1 MSFYTYRNR
10 GNERCPGQA
19 DYESLHCITEK
30 VCIQVNKVFDS
41 CLQQESLT
49 GETIVLE
56 GLPETS
62 TYTFIKL
69 RNTTAAGTL
78 SNLTVTRIP
87 DRCNFSRVQADVSI
101 PVQVV
106 LNDANNT
113 EITVPAT
120 FTVHKD
126 VVLYVPD
133 ASIIPYEIEAVVG
146 VMGISGNVFTT
157 GPSTAILNA
166 DICVSIILKV
176 VAVVELLVPAY
187 GYCEIPPCDNFSDST
202 CDAFFSLPLFPETF
216 GGGCC
221 CCDD

>member
-1 MSFYTYRNR
+1 MSFYTYKNR

-41 CLQQESLT
+41 CLQQEPLT
-49 GETIVLE
+49 CETIILD
-56 GLPETS
+56 GISTET

-69 RNTTAAGTL
+69 RNTTATGTL
-78 SNLTVTRIP
+78 SNLTITRIP
-87 DRCNFSRVQADVSI
+87 DRCNFARVQADVTI
-101 PVQVV
+101 PVQVT
-106 LNDANNT
+106 LNDVTNT

-146 VMGISGNVFTT
+146 AMGISGSVAVSGTT
-157 GPSTAILNA
+157 VILTA

-176 VAVVELLVPAY
+176 VAVVELLVPSY

-216 GGGCC
+216 SGGGCC
-221 CCDD
+221 CDE